1 MPRHQ
6 MSIYLTTSQCRE
18 VEKRARASGVSRS
31 EFIVTAIMNFVEPKS
46 EPTSR
51 DGQLTEILLSINRLE
66 QLIVAAAPH
75 NRIHVKAERP
85 ASAGTQ
91 ELLL

>member
-6 MSIYLTTSQCRE
+6 MSIYLTMSQCRE
-18 VEKRARASGVSRS
+18 VEKRARALGISRS

-46 EPTSR
+46 EPISR
-51 DGQLTEILLSINRLE
+51 DGQLEEILSAVNRLE
-66 QLIVAAAPH
+66 ELLLAAPT
-75 NRIHVKAERP
+75 NRVQVKPGRP
-85 ASAGTQ
+85 STSGAQ